1 MANVNGLD
9 AGQGTI
15 GLDAFGLLLND
26 PCFRSLPMILE
37 TSKEED
43 LRDDRENLA
52 RLRALIN

>member
-1 MANVNGLD
+1 MNGLD
-9 AGQGTI
+9 AGLGTI

-26 PCFRSLPMILE
+26 PRFRSLPMILE